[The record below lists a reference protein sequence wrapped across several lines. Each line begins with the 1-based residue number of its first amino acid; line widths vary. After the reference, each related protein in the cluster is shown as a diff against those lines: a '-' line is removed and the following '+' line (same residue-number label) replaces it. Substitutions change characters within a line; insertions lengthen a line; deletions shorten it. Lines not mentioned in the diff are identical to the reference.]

1 MTYVRLVTVTDN
13 LPPVI
18 TLHDRANANTV
29 LYAAAGLDNANPFVQ
44 GALMAEQSNT
54 MNGWIIAAAGCAVA
68 GLALMAVSSKKSAL
82 VPV

>member
-1 MTYVRLVTVTDN
+1 
-13 LPPVI
+13 
-18 TLHDRANANTV
+18 
-29 LYAAAGLDNANPFVQ
+29 
-44 GALMAEQSNT
+44 MAEQSNT